1 MTSSD
6 ARYPRWLVPR
16 VLEAPDGRVVAVE
29 VKATSSP
36 RAEDL
41 RSLRYLQERLGD
53 RVAHGVLLCTT
64 EQSHPV
70 GKNLSILPVSAL
82 WTCPES

>member
-53 RVAHGVLLCTT
+53 RFAHGVLLCTT